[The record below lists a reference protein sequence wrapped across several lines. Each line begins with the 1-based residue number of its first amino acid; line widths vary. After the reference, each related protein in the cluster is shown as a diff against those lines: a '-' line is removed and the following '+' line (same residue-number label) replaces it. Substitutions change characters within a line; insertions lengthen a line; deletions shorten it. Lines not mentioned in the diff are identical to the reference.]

1 MNGSKEVQSRLARDL
16 SRANFLPPTYDC
28 NTSRQQGISCPLNE
42 HLTCTSR
49 NPNLKH
55 SQKAS
60 MLPWE
65 PLLLNAF
72 AYIVNVQQVLSLH
85 KQTDTLPLL
94 AENITSSSTPPL
106 LPGSTHPPSP
116 CLSSIPVRDTQ
127 TKEQPPS
134 SPSPYTW
141 LCTNVSKGERSF
153 YGSLRYRCTDT
164 GIAKLFTDFPE
175 DQAACI
181 IRLAARLVS

>member
-1 MNGSKEVQSRLARDL
+1 MMNGSKEVQSRLARDL
-16 SRANFLPPTYDC
+16 SRANFLPPTYNC

-55 SQKAS
+55 SQKS
-60 MLPWE
+60 
-65 PLLLNAF
+65 N
-72 AYIVNVQQVLSLH
+72 IVNIQQVLSLH
-85 KQTDTLPLL
+85 KQTDILLLL

-116 CLSSIPVRDTQ
+116 CLSSTPVRDTQ

-164 GIAKLFTDFPE
+164 GIAKLFTDFPK